1 MITCPVCLAENDD
14 FATTC
19 TKCKAFLQNRVPN
32 LDLFQTAWKILESPR
47 ATFRQIVLAEHK
59 NFSLLL
65 FALFGINLSF
75 TAFWYFKLGSRF
87 DTLLDLLPWALLI
100 GLGLGAVT
108 AVVLTLAYH
117 VVARILGGAGGW
129 KDSMAL
135 LAYSLIPIAISL
147 LILLPIELLTF
158 GMYFFTS
165 NPPPYTLKP
174 VSYVLLVGIE
184 ALLALWSFILVI
196 VGTKVGH
203 RLGVLKSILVVV
215 LTVGLFGGGLF
226 FAASHI
232 ILRTNA

>member
-19 TKCKAFLQNRVPN
+19 IKCKAFLQNRVPN

-47 ATFRQIVLAEHK
+47 VTFRQIVLAEHK

-65 FALFGINLSF
+65 FSLFGISLSF
-75 TAFWYFKLGSRF
+75 TAFWYFKLGTRF
-87 DTLLDLLPWALLI
+87 DTLLDLLPWALLV

-117 VVARILGGAGGW
+117 LVARVFGGAAGW
-129 KDSMAL
+129 RDSMAL
-135 LAYSLIPIAISL
+135 LAYSLIPIGISL
-147 LILLPIELLTF
+147 VILLPIELLTF

-174 VSYVLLVGIE
+174 VSYVLLVGID
-184 ALLALWSFILVI
+184 ALLALWSLVLAI

-203 RLGVLKSILVVV
+203 RLGVFKSVLVVI
-215 LTVGLFGGGLF
+215 LTVGLIGAGLF
-226 FAASHI
+226 FAASQT
-232 ILRTNA
+232 ILWTNA